1 MVMIHKSKLVLPC
14 PSAHFTN
21 SLWRCQFNRSKALGW
36 NKIMWNDINYL
47 INMYFTTYT
56 NSNFK
61 WNKENCLQKT
71 DVENS
76 FKFNELI
83 INDLTGVIIILSYR
97 RNKRETNDEVIVS
110 LKLNRRIIKHKK
122 WTPRLVSENLCN
134 RRFFFQICE
143 VEVKWATWIMNSWG
157 F

>member
-1 MVMIHKSKLVLPC
+1 
-14 PSAHFTN
+14 
-21 SLWRCQFNRSKALGW
+21 
-36 NKIMWNDINYL
+36 MWNDINYL

-122 WTPRLVSENLCN
+122 
-134 RRFFFQICE
+134 
-143 VEVKWATWIMNSWG
+143 
-157 F
+157 